1 MKPIKLYAGLFLVFF
16 LGALAGGLGM
26 GMYQKH
32 QRASFFEERRGKHL
46 DFVLDRLTED
56 LDLTQEQQVRIKSI
70 LDDFRKNMIS
80 LQKKHFP
87 EIDALFK
94 DHRVQISKVLTE
106 EQRRKFEEIEKRMM
120 RRPPPGPPGQGGP
133 KPRPGDRPAF
143 SGDGGPPPPGDGMQT
158 LGDRPKPPRG
168 RFQPP
173 GDRPQTPDRGPQPP
187 FEDAQEREDQPGA
200 PPASEK

>member
-32 QRASFFEERRGKHL
+32 QRASFFEERQGKHL
-46 DFVLDRLTED
+46 KFVLERLTED
-56 LDLTQEQQVRIKSI
+56 LDLTQEQQIRIKSI
-70 LDDFRKNMIS
+70 LEDFRKNMMN

-94 DHRVQISKVLTE
+94 EHRVQISKVLNE

-120 RRPPPGPPGQGGP
+120 RRPPPGPPGKGGP
-133 KPRPGDRPAF
+133 KPPPGDRPEF
-143 SGDGGPPPPGDGMQT
+143 SGDRPQPPRDGMQPP
-158 LGDRPKPPRG
+158 GDRPKPPRG
-168 RFQPP
+168 GFQPP
-173 GDRPQTPDRGPQPP
+173 GDGPQPP
-187 FEDAQEREDQPGA
+187 DGGPQPPLEDAQEPEDQPDA
-200 PPASEK
+200 PPASEE